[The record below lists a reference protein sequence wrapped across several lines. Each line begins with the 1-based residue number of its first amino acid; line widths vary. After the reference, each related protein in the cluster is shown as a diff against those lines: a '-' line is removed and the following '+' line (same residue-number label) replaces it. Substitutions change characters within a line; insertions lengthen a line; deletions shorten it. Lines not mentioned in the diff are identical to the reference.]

1 MNRLIAG
8 EFGKLFTTR
17 LWLWMLLASM
27 GLTALYASLDI
38 AFADEPGNFAPHPA
52 TAAGQ
57 RLLYATSAGA
67 ARTLVAVLAAIGL
80 ATEYRH
86 RTATATFLATP
97 QRGRVVAAKLIAYA
111 LTGAGYAV
119 VCLGVVTAIAV
130 PWLSTKDITI
140 SMTGNGL
147 PATFAGVI
155 AVVAIY
161 ALIGVGIAALLRD
174 QVATIVVL
182 LIYLFVAEPIITRIP
197 AWEHV
202 TMYLPGPAASALAG
216 LTLTDQNF
224 LAPWQGGLVLAGYG
238 LGFAILGSLI
248 AIRRDVT

>member
-1 MNRLIAG
+1 MTRLIAG

-17 LWLWMLLASM
+17 LWLWLLLGSM
-27 GLTALYASLDI
+27 SLTALYASLAI
-38 AFADEPGNFAPHPA
+38 AFADDPGNFAPHPA

-80 ATEYRH
+80 TNEYRH

-97 QRGRVVAAKLIAYA
+97 VRGRVVAAKLITYAITGIGYA
-111 LTGAGYAV
+111 L
-119 VCLGVVTAIAV
+119 VCLAVVTAIAL
-130 PWLSTKDITI
+130 PWLSATGI
-140 SMTGNGL
+140 SVALTGNGL
-147 PATFAGVI
+147 PATFAGVV
-155 AVVAIY
+155 AVVAVY
-161 ALIGVGIAALLRD
+161 ALVGVAALLRD
-174 QVATIVVL
+174 QVATVVLL

-197 AWEHV
+197 AWEQA

-224 LAPWQGGLVLAGYG
+224 LAPWQGGLILAGYG
-238 LGFAILGSLI
+238 LTFAALGSLL
-248 AIRRDVT
+248 AVRRDVT

>member
-52 TAAGQ
+52 TPAGQ

-119 VCLGVVTAIAV
+119 ACLGVVTAIA
-130 PWLSTKDITI
+130 
-140 SMTGNGL
+140 L

-174 QVATIVVL
+174 QVATVVVL

-197 AWEHV
+197 AWEHI

-216 LTLTDQNF
+216 LTLTDQNL
-224 LAPWQGGLVLAGYG
+224 LAPWQGGLVLASYG
-238 LGFAILGSLI
+238 LVFAILGSLI
-248 AIRRDVT
+248 AVRRDVT

>member
-17 LWLWMLLASM
+17 LWLWLLLGSM
-27 GLTALYASLDI
+27 GLTALYASLAI
-38 AFADEPGNFAPHPA
+38 AFADDPGSFAPHPA

-80 ATEYRH
+80 TNEYRH

-97 QRGRVVAAKLIAYA
+97 VRGRVVTAKLITYA
-111 LTGAGYAV
+111 LTGVGYAL
-119 VCLGVVTAIAV
+119 VCIGVVTTIAL
-130 PWLSTKDITI
+130 PWLSAKGIT
-140 SMTGNGL
+140 MPLTGNGL
-147 PATFAGVI
+147 PATFAGVV
-155 AVVAIY
+155 AVVAVY
-161 ALIGVGIAALLRD
+161 ALVGVGVAALLRD
-174 QVATIVVL
+174 QVATVVLL

-216 LTLTDQNF
+216 LTLTDQTF

-238 LGFAILGSLI
+238 LGFAILGSLV
-248 AIRRDVT
+248 AVRRDVT